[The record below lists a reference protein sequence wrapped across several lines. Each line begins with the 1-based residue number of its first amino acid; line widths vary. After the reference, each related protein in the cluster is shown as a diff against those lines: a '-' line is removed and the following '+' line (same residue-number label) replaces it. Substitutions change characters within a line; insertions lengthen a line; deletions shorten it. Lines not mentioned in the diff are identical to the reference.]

1 MKVANFSSCVDVTP
15 ENELHLK
22 TALLSTPVSVAIDAE
37 SNMFQ
42 FYSGGIITASEC
54 GTSLDHGVL
63 LVGYGED
70 DGVKYWLVKNSWGN
84 SWGEDGYFRLERTD
98 EETTDGTC
106 GIALQPSYPVV

>member
-1 MKVANFSSCVDVTP
+1 M
-15 ENELHLK
+15 K

-42 FYSGGIITASEC
+42 FYSGGIIKASDC

-98 EETTDGTC
+98 EENTDGTC